1 MEEFADSFSI
11 RYKKLLRQAATEHT
25 PEEIRKDP
33 ELKEQLEYLYHLF
46 VDVVDE
52 LAEILEI
59 GDDED
64 EEEETKK
71 EEETKE

>member
-1 MEEFADSFSI
+1 MEEFADRI
-11 RYKKLLRQAATEHT
+11 TIKYRKLLRQAATEYT

-46 VDVVDE
+46 VDVVDK

-64 EEEETKK
+64 D
-71 EEETKE
+71 EEETKEEQSNE